1 MSHSFAPFAGS
12 IDEIHTV
19 PTSGANV
26 AAAERIGSAFLGGI
40 LASYGL
46 AQKSTGGA
54 ALAALGGLLIYRG
67 ATGRCAAYRQLG
79 IDTTGN
85 SKGRG
90 VPGNAGIR
98 IERSIVI
105 DRSPMELY
113 YFWHDLSNLPRIM
126 PEIKSIHVEEAHS
139 HWVVNGPAGREV
151 SWDAEFITENPG
163 EVIAWQSLPNS
174 TVQNAGSVHFE
185 AAQDRSS
192 TTVKVAL
199 QYLPPAGH
207 AGALVAHLFG
217 AAPEKMLESALARF
231 KETMETQS

>member
-1 MSHSFAPFAGS
+1 MSHSFAPFAGG
-12 IDEIHTV
+12 IEGIHTV

-26 AAAERIGSAFLGGI
+26 AAVERIGSVFLGAV

-46 AQKSTGGA
+46 AQRSTGGA

-67 ATGRCAAYRQLG
+67 ASGKCAAYRQLG

-98 IERSIVI
+98 IERSIVV
-105 DRSPMELY
+105 DRAPMELY

-126 PEIKSIHVEEAHS
+126 PEIKSIHVDEARS

-185 AAQDRSS
+185 SGSERSS

-231 KETMETQS
+231 KETMETNS

>member
-1 MSHSFAPFAGS
+1 MKSTPFRR
-12 IDEIHTV
+12 
-19 PTSGANV
+19 
-26 AAAERIGSAFLGGI
+26 AARTWRLRKESARRFSEAFF
-40 LASYGL
+40 ASYGL

-54 ALAALGGLLIYRG
+54 TLAALGGLLIYRG
-67 ATGRCAAYRQLG
+67 ATGKCGAYRQLG

-85 SKGRG
+85 SERTRSSRKCGNPDRAFHRDRSLADGTLLFLARSFESPENHAGDQIHSRG
-90 VPGNAGIR
+90 GGSLALGCQWTRGSRGIMGCGVHHPKIQERSSPGNR
-98 IERSIVI
+98 FPS
-105 DRSPMELY
+105 
-113 YFWHDLSNLPRIM
+113 
-126 PEIKSIHVEEAHS
+126 
-139 HWVVNGPAGREV
+139 
-151 SWDAEFITENPG
+151 
-163 EVIAWQSLPNS
+163 S